1 MRKKGRNKKYS
12 NMFFTQKDALA
23 FQMHYAITD
32 RAAVRPA
39 AIAKTPTA
47 TAATIDG
54 KKIGNENIQTSLQPQ
69 AFTTFPGSAR
79 NCLPLNWEKWSVT
92 AAFMRRRGWALEKD
106 ER

>member
-1 MRKKGRNKKYS
+1 
-12 NMFFTQKDALA
+12 MFFTQKDALA

-54 KKIGNENIQTSLQPQ
+54 KKMAMKTFKLHFSLKPSQLSQ
-69 AFTTFPGSAR
+69 V
-79 NCLPLNWEKWSVT
+79 PLAIAS
-92 AAFMRRRGWALEKD
+92 L
-106 ER
+106 